1 MFQLLNDLR
10 GQLSLRETHVHAL
23 VKKPKC
29 HIEVL
34 EYGRFYV
41 ISELEICGRKTICTE
56 S

>member
-1 MFQLLNDLR
+1 MVQLLNGLR
-10 GQLSLRETHVHAL
+10 VQLSLRETQVHAL

-34 EYGRFYV
+34 EYGRLYV
-41 ISELEICGRKTICTE
+41 ISELEICGRRTICTE